1 MHSVTLDRGHDP
13 VNIVVAVAVLT
24 SLNWAPIS
32 FNDNPPNLMQ
42 DLKEQLPQYLGLLK
56 VQASKHIQAVAL
68 TYNYQLLG
76 IMYEIVL
83 LC

>member
-1 MHSVTLDRGHDP
+1 MFDIIPLFPNGSNQLM
-13 VNIVVAVAVLT
+13 LK
-24 SLNWAPIS
+24 
-32 FNDNPPNLMQ
+32 FNDNTPNLMQ
-42 DLKEQLPQYLGLLK
+42 DLKEQLPQHLGLLK